1 MKNKKFALGFI
12 LPFIGAIPVIL
23 LNIFEEEIV
32 QSIGREIWT
41 VFLVIGFILVIALS
55 LYPFIG
61 ALKGMF
67 GGKGYS
73 FFWGSGK
80 LATQILAGGKPAT
93 ATLIKIDENSGG
105 GIATINDQPLLCL
118 TLLIE
123 EGSSQPY
130 QISFDTIV
138 ARTTLPQLQPGI
150 KFPVKVDNI
159 DRNLVV
165 FDQAAVNKGNT
176 PTVGGKNWTDE
187 DRILLENSGIE
198 AMALLK
204 DMEDTGKSEDF
215 KLLVNVSYEVY
226 IPGEEPYS
234 IKREIPIPY
243 ESVQMM
249 RSAIG
254 KSFKAKVHPYDRQK
268 IVVDIKF

>member
-12 LPFIGAIPVIL
+12 LPFIGAIPIIIIS
-23 LNIFEEEIV
+23 IFEEEII
-32 QSIGREIWT
+32 QRWGENTFT
-41 VFLVIGFILVIALS
+41 VFLVIGIIVVFGLS
-55 LYPFIG
+55 IYPFIG
-61 ALKGMF
+61 AFKGMF
-67 GGKGYS
+67 GGKGYG
-73 FFWGSGK
+73 FFWGNGK
-80 LATQILAGGKPAT
+80 MANQILATGKPAF
-93 ATLIKIDENSGG
+93 ATLLKIDENSGG

-130 QISFDTIV
+130 QVSFDTIV
-138 ARTTLPQLQPGI
+138 GRTTLPQFQPGI

-165 FDQAAVNKGNT
+165 FDQEAVNAGKT

-187 DRILLENSGIE
+187 DRLLLEKSGIE
-198 AMALLK
+198 AMALLQ
-204 DMEDTGKSEDF
+204 DMEDTGRSEDF
-215 KLLVNVSYEVY
+215 KLVVNVSYEVY